1 MFKKIYQKF
10 KSWLDQTYDPPLPKT
25 ISCYVSLPENELEK
39 MGEEISLE
47 EADKRLVSGFFDHF
61 HKEYV
66 LFTRAG
72 RSIVVPSLDKE
83 PSLQIL
89 NDGKNILIG
98 GQNFASE
105 LLVEHS
111 NKGI

>member
-1 MFKKIYQKF
+1 MIKRLFEKI
-10 KSWLDQTYDPPLPKT
+10 KSWLNQKYDPPLPKT
-25 ISCYVSLPENELEK
+25 ISCYVSLSDNELEK
-39 MGEEISLE
+39 MGEEMSLE

-61 HKEYV
+61 HNEYV

-89 NDGKNILIG
+89 NDGKNILMG
-98 GQNFASE
+98 GQNFASS

-111 NKGI
+111 DKGT